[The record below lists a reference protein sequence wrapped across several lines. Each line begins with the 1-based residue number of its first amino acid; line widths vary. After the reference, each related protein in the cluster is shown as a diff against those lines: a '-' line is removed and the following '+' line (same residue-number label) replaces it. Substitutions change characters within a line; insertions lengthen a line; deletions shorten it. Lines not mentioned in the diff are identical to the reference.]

1 MRNATLLLA
10 ALGFGLTACAEKAET
25 APADAPAA
33 QTPAADTAGPSV
45 EIRTDTDT
53 VKVSDSDVD
62 VKVKIGSAAP

>member
-10 ALGFGLTACAEKAET
+10 ALGFGLPACAEKAET

-33 QTPAADTAGPSV
+33 QAPAADTAGPSV
-45 EIRTDTDT
+45 EIRTDNDT

-62 VKVKIGSAAP
+62 VKVKTDR